1 MATAGWTKLEIVTK
15 ALKDA
20 GIIGE
25 GEDGT
30 DEELFDGMVSL
41 DAMMGQWD
49 MAGIHTDYPIP
60 PRPEVGNLEDDS
72 HLTTSMIE
80 PVVANLAIRLA
91 AVLGRQLLPAYTAM
105 ANQGYDRL
113 RNKKKKPGRYR
124 MPSGIPAGMGNRGTG
139 RQFLRKD
146 EDEDEIS
153 DGTGSTLE
161 IK

>member
-1 MATAGWTKLEIVTK
+1 MAGWTKLEIVNK

-20 GIIGE
+20 NIVGE

-30 DEELFDGMVSL
+30 DEELFDGMVTL

-49 MAGIHTDYPIP
+49 TDGIHLGYPIP
-60 PRPEVGNLEDDS
+60 PRPEVGNLSDDS
-72 HLTTSMIE
+72 HLTTSQIE
-80 PVVANLAIRLA
+80 PVVANLAVRLA
-91 AVLGRQLLPAYTAM
+91 AVLGRQLLPEYKAM
-105 ANQGYDRL
+105 ATQGYDRL
-113 RNKKKKPGRYR
+113 RNKKIKPGTYR
-124 MPSGIPAGMGNRGTG
+124 MPNGIPAGMGNRRTG

-146 EDEDEIS
+146 ENEDEIS